1 MKGNIWGWGYLVG
14 WSGLMATSQVKSA
27 YPIQCVYPRSPAMA
41 LGLVAAFVLMVAK
54 IIINASTGC
63 FCCKGN
69 TQPLN
74 SNRNLTHKYIAVSWV
89 AFVIAFILLQVGA
102 ALNDPHR
109 LDSDSR
115 NYLSGNYNCFVVR
128 PGVFAGGAIL
138 SLASV
143 TFGILHYLS
152 FTSAKKGSTTS
163 GGSAPNQGGIALGK
177 PQFPPQNI

>member
-1 MKGNIWGWGYLVG
+1 MENKVLLISCTVG
-14 WSGLMATSQVKSA
+14 FLGLLSAAAGFGAEATRIKTSQVKSA

-41 LGLVAAFVLMVAK
+41 LGLV
-54 IIINASTGC
+54 
-63 FCCKGN
+63 
-69 TQPLN
+69 
-74 SNRNLTHKYIAVSWV
+74 
-89 AFVIAFILLQVGA
+89 VGA

>member
-1 MKGNIWGWGYLVG
+1 MENKVLLISCTVG
-14 WSGLMATSQVKSA
+14 FLGLLSAAAGFGAEATRIKTSQVKSA

-63 FCCKGN
+63 FCCKRN

-109 LDSDSR
+109 LD
-115 NYLSGNYNCFVVR
+115 
-128 PGVFAGGAIL
+128 VFAGGAIL